1 MKRVTTVA
9 ELRRE
14 VAAARRRAGTP
25 GAGAGDAVIG
35 FVPTMGALHEGHLA
49 LVDRA
54 RSLTAFPVMS
64 IFVNPTQFGPA
75 EDFDAYPRDLE
86 RDAELAEQRGVE
98 LLFAP
103 SVEEVYGTGDAQI
116 RVTPGPLAERLCG
129 LSRPGHFGGVLTV
142 VAKLFGMVLPDVAV
156 FGQKDYQQATLI
168 RRMVRELA
176 FPVRIDVAPIAREA
190 DGLALSSRNAY
201 LSESERERALS
212 LSRGLFAARAAFEE
226 EGVVDVDRL
235 LARVRGTMRDA
246 NVEPE
251 YVELVDGESLEPLG
265 EAAEGAVLAVAARV
279 GETRLIDNVILGQTQ
294 GRTEE

>member
-14 VAAARRRAGTP
+14 VAAARRRAGSA

-35 FVPTMGALHEGHLA
+35 FVPTMGALHEGHLS

-54 RSLTAFPVMS
+54 RSLTEFPVLS

-103 SVEEVYGTGDAQI
+103 SVEEMYGSGDAQI
-116 RVTPGPLAERLCG
+116 RVVPGALAERLCG

-176 FPVRIDVAPIAREA
+176 FPVRIDVAPIVREE

-201 LSESERERALS
+201 LSEAERGRALS
-212 LSRGLFAARAAFEE
+212 LSRGLFAARAAFQE
-226 EGVVDVDRL
+226 EGLVDVDRL
-235 LARVRGTMRDA
+235 LARVRGTMRDG

-251 YVELVDGESLEPLG
+251 YVELVDGESLDPVD
-265 EAAEGAVLAVAARV
+265 EATGSAVLAVAARV
-279 GETRLIDNVILGQTQ
+279 GETRLIDNVILGQKQ
-294 GRTEE
+294 GATEE